1 MFKSLAIVFAVLC
14 SMVLIPSMPTQAA
27 SDDRCFAETGFC
39 ISGQIRSYWERN
51 GGLPVFGFPTSEF
64 RSMDIEG
71 NPFMAQNFERN
82 RLELHPENKAPYDV
96 LIGRVGALNMTA
108 LEQAFYTNPVIFAAE
123 DYDTM
128 ALPGGEL
135 YKNTPQVAKFFPQT
149 KFFVT
154 SQFGFLQYWQ
164 THGLQLDG
172 KKSISEAE
180 SLALFGLPLTQPF
193 TSEDV
198 GNGSYV
204 TQIFERA
211 RFEYHPENP
220 EPYKVL
226 LGLLGNEFL
235 TNKATACESDTQD
248 IMCALESDPEF
259 SILVAL
265 LKTAGMAGELKGRT
279 PYTIFAPH
287 NGAFQAFTAENNFTV
302 EQLNTD
308 PLLRKLLLAHIMQ
321 GKQMQADFTKM
332 EFWTSGDR
340 KISWHFIEVRLLVDN
355 AFVLVADNVVGNGV
369 IHVIHGVIIGKE

>member
-96 LIGRVGALNMTA
+96 LIGRVGALNLTA
-108 LEQAFYTNPVIFAAE
+108 LEQQVGVDSYIFVSD
-123 DYDTM
+123 DYDTAAFDDGDLM
-128 ALPGGEL
+128 
-135 YKNTPQVAKFFPQT
+135 KNFPKNAKWFPQT
-149 KFFVT
+149 KFFVPNE
-154 SQFGFLQYWQ
+154 FLPYWQ

-180 SLALFGLPLTQPF
+180 SLALFGLPLTGGF
-193 TSEDV
+193 MSEDV
-198 GNGSYV
+198 GNGCDFV
-204 TQIFERA
+204 QIFERA

-235 TNKATACESDTQD
+235 PK
-248 IMCALESDPEF
+248 
-259 SILVAL
+259 
-265 LKTAGMAGELKGRT
+265 
-279 PYTIFAPH
+279 
-287 NGAFQAFTAENNFTV
+287 
-302 EQLNTD
+302 
-308 PLLRKLLLAHIMQ
+308 
-321 GKQMQADFTKM
+321 
-332 EFWTSGDR
+332 
-340 KISWHFIEVRLLVDN
+340 
-355 AFVLVADNVVGNGV
+355 
-369 IHVIHGVIIGKE
+369 

>member
-71 NPFMAQNFERN
+71 KPFMAQNFERN

-96 LIGRVGALNMTA
+96 LIGRVGALNITA
-108 LEQAFYTNPVIFAAE
+108 LEQAGNTNPVIFLAE
-123 DYDTM
+123 DYDTT
-128 ALPGGEL
+128 AFADGKLF
-135 YKNTPQVAKFFPQT
+135 KNSPKMVKFFPPT

-154 SQFGFLQYWQ
+154 DQFGFLQYWQ

-180 SLALFGLPLTQPF
+180 SLALFGLPLTVAF
-193 TSEDV
+193 TSES
-198 GNGSYV
+198 GYV

-235 TNKATACESDTQD
+235 PK
-248 IMCALESDPEF
+248 
-259 SILVAL
+259 
-265 LKTAGMAGELKGRT
+265 
-279 PYTIFAPH
+279 
-287 NGAFQAFTAENNFTV
+287 
-302 EQLNTD
+302 
-308 PLLRKLLLAHIMQ
+308 
-321 GKQMQADFTKM
+321 
-332 EFWTSGDR
+332 
-340 KISWHFIEVRLLVDN
+340 
-355 AFVLVADNVVGNGV
+355 
-369 IHVIHGVIIGKE
+369 